1 MAIYSLTSYSMSSYP
16 VPRIIE
22 NVVPSLERRSWMDLL
37 GDIVKIVIIAAALIV
52 PIRLF
57 LVQPFFVKGSS
68 MEPTLKEN
76 DYLLVD
82 ELSYRFRQ
90 PERGEVVVFRYA
102 QEDKKYFIKRV
113 IGVPG
118 ETVDIHDNTIT
129 IVNKE
134 HPDGFVLNEPYLP
147 DYNLPDVA
155 HAILGQNEYYV
166 LGDNRPVSYDS
177 KRFGPVNID
186 HIVGRA
192 VFRGFP
198 LQKATIIHTPTY

>member
-1 MAIYSLTSYSMSSYP
+1 M
-16 VPRIIE
+16 
-22 NVVPSLERRSWMDLL
+22 PSLAPRSIETAAALLEKRSWIDLL
-37 GDIVKIVIIAAALIV
+37 GDVVKIIIIAAALIV

-68 MEPTLKEN
+68 MEPTLSEN

-82 ELSYRFRQ
+82 ELSYRFRN

-118 ETVDIHDNTIT
+118 ETVDIQDNVVTIF
-129 IVNKE
+129 NKE
-134 HPDGFVLNEPYLP
+134 HPEGFVLSEGYLP
-147 DYNLPDVA
+147 EYNLPDAV
-155 HAILGQNEYYV
+155 HSTLGQDEYYV

-177 KRFGPVNID
+177 KRFGPVHID